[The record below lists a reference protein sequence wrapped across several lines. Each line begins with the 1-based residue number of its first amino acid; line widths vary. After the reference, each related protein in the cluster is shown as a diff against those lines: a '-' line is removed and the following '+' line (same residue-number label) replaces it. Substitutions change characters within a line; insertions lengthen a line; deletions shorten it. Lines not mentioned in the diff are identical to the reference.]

1 MGATALS
8 DIRGPFIF
16 RANIQSHAA
25 GDATAD
31 HPVFRAPFPC
41 RLRKVT
47 IVPAATLTGQATNNC
62 NLNVKTW
69 TDAATPV
76 ATERANR
83 DYGSGTNEVAM
94 KARDLYAPATPPN
107 MATGEYVSVEREL
120 VGTGLATPNIG
131 VEVEIESQ

>member
-1 MGATALS
+1 MGATPFA
-8 DIRGPFIF
+8 DIRGPLVF
-16 RANIQSHAA
+16 RGNIQAHAA
-25 GDATAD
+25 GDATQD

-47 IVPAATLTGQATNNC
+47 IVPAATITGVVTNNF
-62 NLNVKTW
+62 NLNVKSW

-94 KARDLYAPATPPN
+94 KARDLYAPAAPL
-107 MATGEYVSVEREL
+107 ALAAGEYVSIEREL
-120 VGTGLATPNIG
+120 IGTGLASPNIG